1 MRVTELMKIEIVEI
15 ETFEK
20 LRDDTVFE
28 FGQVRRT
35 LRILLQFQR
44 NVILLL
50 HSMQLLLT
58 YLAIEI
64 YIGTV

>member
-1 MRVTELMKIEIVEI
+1 MRITELMKIEIVEI
-15 ETFEK
+15 ETFEE
-20 LRDDTVFE
+20 LRDDMVLD

-50 HSMQLLLT
+50 HSMQLL
-58 YLAIEI
+58 AIEI